1 MCKCCKVIKE
11 LQEIENER
19 KENKEIKHILKA
31 RLTSITR
38 KKGIKKEI
46 GVINFDSYELNYC
59 PECRKEVKRCV
70 NIVKKENT
78 SKKGQMIIFFL
89 KYMESI

>member
-1 MCKCCKVIKE
+1 MCRCCEAIKE
-11 LQEIENER
+11 LQAIEEEQE
-19 KENKEIKHILKA
+19 KMPEIKHILKA

-70 NIVKKENT
+70 NIVRKKK
-78 SKKGQMIIFFL
+78 SLKKFQTIICISG
-89 KYMESI
+89 YMVNI

>member
-1 MCKCCKVIKE
+1 MCRCCEAIKE
-11 LQEIENER
+11 LQDIEEEHE
-19 KENKEIKHILKA
+19 KIEGIKHILKA

-59 PECRKEVKRCV
+59 PMCGRKLGE
-70 NIVKKENT
+70 
-78 SKKGQMIIFFL
+78 
-89 KYMESI
+89 

>member
-1 MCKCCKVIKE
+1 MCRCCEAIKE
-11 LQEIENER
+11 LQDIEEEHE
-19 KENKEIKHILKA
+19 KIEGIKHILKA

-59 PECRKEVKRCV
+59 PMCR
-70 NIVKKENT
+70 
-78 SKKGQMIIFFL
+78 
-89 KYMESI
+89 